1 MVSHAV
7 NLGLMDAIAVDQ
19 DDALQAG
26 LIFARAEGIIPA
38 PESTHAVAGAI
49 AHARAVTEPEVIVIG
64 LSGNGQLDLPAYSP
78 YV

>member
-26 LIFARAEGIIPA
+26 LIFARAEGSSRLRNQP
-38 PESTHAVAGAI
+38 T
-49 AHARAVTEPEVIVIG
+49 R
-64 LSGNGQLDLPAYSP
+64 LPALSLTPVPSP
-78 YV
+78 NPR